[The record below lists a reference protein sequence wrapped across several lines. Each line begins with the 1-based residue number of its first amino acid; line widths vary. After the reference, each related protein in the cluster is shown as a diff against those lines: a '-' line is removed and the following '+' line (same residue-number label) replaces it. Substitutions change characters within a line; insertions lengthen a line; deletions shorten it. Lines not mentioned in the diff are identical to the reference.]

1 MKKDTSWDKS
11 ADWYQG
17 VTEEAG
23 SYQKEVILP
32 NLLRLINP
40 KPGQKIIDIGCG
52 TGFFARALAEKG
64 AVLTGLDNSADM
76 IKTATTFKTPD
87 PITYLV
93 GSADNLK
100 LLKNKAYDAALIVLA
115 LQNMEHLAKVFNEA
129 ARVLK
134 PGGNLYLVLNHP
146 AFRIPK
152 ASSWEWTP
160 DQNTQFRRIDKYLSE
175 SKQKIVMHPGESSAY
190 TLSFHRPLQ
199 TYVKLLGKAGFGV
212 TNLEEWISNRI
223 GPKGKTFAALEQA
236 RKEIPLFL
244 FIEAAKI

>member
-64 AVLTGLDNSADM
+64 AVLTGLDNSTDM

-199 TYVKLLGKAGFGV
+199 TYVKLLGKSGFGV

>member
-32 NLLRLINP
+32 NLLRIINP

-76 IKTATTFKTPD
+76 IKTATTFKTPAA
-87 PITYLV
+87 ITYLV

-100 LLKNKAYDAALIVLA
+100 LLKNATYDAALIVLA

-134 PGGNLYLVLNHP
+134 PGGTIYLVLNHP
-146 AFRIPK
+146 TFRIPK

-160 DQNTQFRRIDKYLSE
+160 DQSTQFRRVDKYLSE

-199 TYVKLLGKAGFGV
+199 TYIKLLGKAGFGV
-212 TNLEEWISNRI
+212 INLEEWISNRI
-223 GPKGKTFAALEQA
+223 GPNGKTFAALEQA

-244 FIEAAKI
+244 FLEAKKI